1 MEKEI
6 EYINDEIK
14 KLEYHIAN
22 PIKYNITPTIKVKI
36 NDSACYEYELKILNN
51 IKQALTTK
59 SKKEQAFD
67 IIKEYKVDTWLLNQ
81 CDYENYIRIRKE
93 ARVSIEQIINEDG
106 ESVEEEISYEEFNL
120 VKEVLND
127 NSQE

>member
-1 MEKEI
+1 MSKELD
-6 EYINDEIK
+6 YINYCIVENECHINRLDTTGYPVEIQKQYSDYLFK
-14 KLEYHIAN
+14 KRE
-22 PIKYNITPTIKVKI
+22 
-36 NDSACYEYELKILNN
+36 ILST

-67 IIKEYKVDTWLLNQ
+67 IIKEYQVDTWLLNQ

-93 ARVSIEQIINEDG
+93 ARVSIGQIINEDG
-106 ESVEEEISYEEFNL
+106 ESVEEEISEKEFDL
-120 VKEVLND
+120 LKEVSND